1 MTTKNVPVAIPR
13 TTKARR
19 AAAIIVLMAAGESI
33 FLLPFALGRIFRPTL
48 LDVFGLTNLQLGAAY
63 SLYGVLALVSYFLG
77 GPLAD
82 RFAARRLMT
91 AALVATALGGVLLT
105 SIPPLG
111 VLTLL
116 YGFWGV
122 TTILLFWAAL
132 IRATREWGGSAS
144 QGRAFGLLE
153 GGRGLLSALLASA
166 SVAIFSALLPAAT
179 TPTLAQRSAALIE
192 IMWTFIGIV
201 LGAAV
206 LVWFTIPETAPA
218 RESGPATKLT
228 LQAMRSVMRMPTI
241 WLQATIL
248 MSVYV
253 CTKGMDDFS
262 LYARDA
268 FGYSDV
274 AAAQVAMV
282 AFWVRPFAAMGAGL
296 LADRTKASRT
306 IVLGF
311 CVLIASTLT
320 VASGAVRLGVPW
332 MVAVTIAGTSA
343 GIFAVRGVFF
353 ALFQEARVPLAV
365 TGSAVGVVS
374 VLGYTP
380 DIFMA
385 ALIGYV
391 LDRAPGAL
399 GHQQVFGMMAA
410 SATLGLIA
418 TLLFQRVTRR
428 AATQ

>member
-1 MTTKNVPVAIPR
+1 MTTKKVPVAIPR

-218 RESGPATKLT
+218 RESRPATKLT
-228 LQAMRSVMRMPTI
+228 LEGMRNVMRTPTI
-241 WLQATIL
+241 WLQGTIL

-391 LDRAPGAL
+391 LDRAPGAF